1 MEIRE
6 ILYLIVSYLLG
17 SIPAGYI
24 VVYLS
29 EKKDIRQQGSG
40 NTGATNVWRSKGKLA
55 AIITLVF
62 DVAKG
67 MIPVIYGLNHFPMP
81 LLVIGGGAA
90 AIIGHMF
97 PVYLKFKGG
106 KGIAPLVGV
115 MIILHL
121 PTAALF
127 LATFLAVIVLTRY
140 VSAGSLAG
148 ITVAFFYTLFRAP
161 AEFSLLLFIIA
172 ILIVIKHRGNIDRLL
187 AGNERKFRWHKHD

>member
-1 MEIRE
+1 MEIHE

-17 SIPAGYI
+17 SISAGYI
-24 VVYLS
+24 VFYLA

-40 NTGATNVWRSKGKLA
+40 NTGATNVWRSKGKVA
-55 AIITLVF
+55 AIITVLF
-62 DVAKG
+62 DVVKG
-67 MIPVIYGLNHFPMP
+67 MIPVIYGLNHFHIL

-90 AIIGHMF
+90 AIIGHIF

-106 KGIAPLVGV
+106 KGVAPLVGV

-148 ITVAFFYTLFRAP
+148 ITVIFFYTLFRAP
-161 AEFSLLLFIIA
+161 AEISLVMFIIT
-172 ILIVIKHRGNIDRLL
+172 ILIVIRHRGNIDRLL